1 MMDFIAHLQQLCLQA
16 STTSSPIGDNT
27 FIARLRAGLPSE
39 FNATQSTIASYLKSH
54 GTVDTNTVD
63 HICAILLDHEV
74 VLENLHWSDSS
85 ALWTNPSSG
94 RRDRNRH
101 DRSLSS
107 SLSHAPKPQLQ
118 QQPQQHNYS
127 ARIPQHNGAQQR
139 TATHSKNMDQFC
151 TFHQAPGHTAMLPKL
166 PKVVKQPATKAET
179 QGSVMTG
186 VVRDARTKL
195 TLHLSLSPLL
205 PLRLHTR

>member
-1 MMDFIAHLQQLCLQA
+1 VLWHALKDRFHNKSLNLQANLQRFNVAQKEQDEQMMDFIARLQQLRLQA
-16 STTSSPIGDNT
+16 STTSSPIGDDT
-27 FIARLRAGLPSE
+27 FIASLSAGLPSE

-74 VLENLHWSDSS
+74 VLKNLHSSDSS

-94 RRDRNRH
+94 RRDQNRH

-127 ARIPQHNGAQQR
+127 ARISQHNGAQQC

-151 TFHQAPGHTAMLPKL
+151 TFHQAPGHTIYNCNAAK
-166 PKVVKQPATKAET
+166 
-179 QGSVMTG
+179 
-186 VVRDARTKL
+186 
-195 TLHLSLSPLL
+195 
-205 PLRLHTR
+205 